1 MVHKHGALTLD
12 LNNSNKAKLYENN
25 KLMFLGDGY
34 RAITMFIRATGN
46 DPDVKSIFASQLKMR
61 EKPKFSKEHDLET
74 LRLKALAEA
83 EEQNNK
89 KTKRKR

>member
-12 LNNSNKAKLYENN
+12 LTNSNKAKLYDNN
-25 KLMFLGDGY
+25 KLVFMGDGY
-34 RAITMFIRATGN
+34 RAITMFIRATGD
-46 DPDVKSIFASQLKMR
+46 DPNVRSKFASQLKMR
-61 EKPKFSKEHDLET
+61 EKPKFSREHDLET

-83 EEQNNK
+83 EEENNK